1 MFSDSGYLKIFL
13 EGFRGLNKKSF
24 EIPER
29 RVNFYLDENI
39 CVKWVTLYTNI
50 RSEMLCNRYVYL
62 NLIENKISFSLKE
75 FYCIAEAYS

>member
-50 RSEMLCNRYVYL
+50 RYEMLL
-62 NLIENKISFSLKE
+62 
-75 FYCIAEAYS
+75 